1 MPSSTVTASNL
12 FESLAAV
19 RSHWHDTV
27 ELPRGGELP
36 PRVEFAVIGCG
47 IAGCALALELVLQ
60 GVPPRDIAILEGAT
74 AAMGASGRNG
84 GFVLSFPGEEI
95 LHWRDRF
102 GTAGF
107 RELLSLNIRN
117 RELTSDFVREQGLWC
132 QRGGSWFAGSTPE
145 ETAEVRE
152 CAALLQSTG
161 FSSYVHEAHVPGPEC
176 GLGEAIHQPDDLGI
190 HPGEYIAAL
199 LQASGVPL
207 VEQCA
212 VGPGGMRADR
222 DGVAIETSRGGLR
235 ARVAIAATNAYAP
248 LFFAAHQMP
257 TAIRP
262 ARNQVFTARVGGES
276 DNRLWGDSLYYT
288 RRGFDYWRQ
297 FPDGTILLGGGRDL
311 DVEGE
316 TTHALEPNT
325 RILGYLEGTL
335 LPRLAGGRP
344 VEVLRRW
351 QGTLGFTTDHLPV
364 ADWFPGAD
372 GRILFVG
379 GFSGYGLGL
388 HRVVAQR
395 AAGLLVNGRATAPFD
410 LARLARGRQ

>member
-1 MPSSTVTASNL
+1 MTHITPDNL
-12 FESLAAV
+12 FASLAAV

-27 ELPRGGELP
+27 DLPRGGDMP
-36 PRVEFAVIGCG
+36 ARAEFAVVGCG
-47 IAGCALALELVLQ
+47 IAGCALALELVLA
-60 GVPPRDIAILEGAT
+60 GVPASEVVVLEGAS

-102 GTAGF
+102 GMDGF
-107 RELLSLNIRN
+107 RELLSLNIAN
-117 RELTSDFVREQGLWC
+117 RELTSDFVRDQGLWC

-152 CAALLQSTG
+152 CAALLASSGFTG
-161 FSSYVHEAHVPGPEC
+161 YRHEPLVPGPPC
-176 GLGEAIHQPDDLGI
+176 GLGEAILQPADLGI
-190 HPGEYIAAL
+190 HPGEYLAAL
-199 LQASGVPL
+199 LRASGVRL
-207 VEQCA
+207 VEHCPVA
-212 VGPGGMRADR
+212 PGAMVPRL
-222 DGVAIETSRGGLR
+222 DGVSIATPRGELL
-235 ARVAIAATNAYAP
+235 ARIAVAATNAYAP
-248 LFFAAHQMP
+248 LFFQAHEMP

-262 ARNQVFTARVGGES
+262 ARNQVFTARVEGES
-276 DNRLWGDSLYYT
+276 DNSLWGDALYYT

-316 TTHALEPNT
+316 TTHALEPNA
-325 RILGYLEGTL
+325 RILGYLEGEL

-344 VEVLRRW
+344 ARVLRRW
-351 QGTLGFTTDHLPV
+351 QGTLGFTSDHLPV
-364 ADWFPGAD
+364 ADWFPRSE

-388 HRVVAQR
+388 HRIVAR
-395 AAGLLVNGRATAPFD
+395 KAARLLLHGEPAAPFHVG
-410 LARLARGRQ
+410 RLRRG